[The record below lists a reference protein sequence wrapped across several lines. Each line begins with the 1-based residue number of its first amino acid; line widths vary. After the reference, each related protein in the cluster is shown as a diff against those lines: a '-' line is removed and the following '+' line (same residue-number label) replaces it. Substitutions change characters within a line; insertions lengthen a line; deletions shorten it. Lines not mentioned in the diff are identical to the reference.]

1 MRQRDYCIFKSDKII
16 QSIKIHKISPPFH
29 NYTVENKNP
38 NRQYKV
44 NNFLIE
50 NQ

>member
-1 MRQRDYCIFKSDKII
+1 MRQRDYCIFKIVKIV
-16 QSIKIHKISPPFH
+16 QSIKTHKISPPFH
-29 NYTVENKNP
+29 NYPVENKNP
-38 NRQYKV
+38 NRQHKV